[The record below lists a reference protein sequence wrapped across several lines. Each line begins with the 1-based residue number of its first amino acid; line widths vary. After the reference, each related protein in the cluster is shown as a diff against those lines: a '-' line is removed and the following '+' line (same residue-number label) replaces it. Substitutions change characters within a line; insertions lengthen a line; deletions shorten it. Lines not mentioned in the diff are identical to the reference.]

1 VPPEINVQERL
12 SAIAEATPQLVRDEG
27 TRGVTVR
34 AVAKK
39 LGGSTSLVTKYVP
52 SRIDLLRN
60 AIAFVST
67 NWDEDLA
74 AALDGREGMS
84 KLRALASWSLQ
95 TNNYDDAIRRLWIEA
110 LAGTA
115 PEATEEIAAAKEQA
129 QSEYQFVLAVTKEAG
144 QDKQLADALFLAFR
158 GYYLSSIEDPEHWPA
173 ERAQEAVL
181 KVLDM
186 LDKRAR

>member
-1 VPPEINVQERL
+1 SSINHPMKTVSTKPGAVQ
-12 SAIAEATPQLVRDEG
+12 
-27 TRGVTVR
+27 
-34 AVAKK
+34 
-39 LGGSTSLVTKYVP
+39 
-52 SRIDLLRN
+52 IDLLRN

>member
-1 VPPEINVQERL
+1 MKILPRL
-12 SAIAEATPQLVRDEG
+12 SMD
-27 TRGVTVR
+27 
-34 AVAKK
+34 AKAC
-39 LGGSTSLVTKYVP
+39 P
-52 SRIDLLRN
+52 SSELSQ
-60 AIAFVST
+60 A
-67 NWDEDLA
+67 
-74 AALDGREGMS
+74 GRF
-84 KLRALASWSLQ
+84 RP
-95 TNNYDDAIRRLWIEA
+95 TTTTTTIRRLWIEA

-144 QDKQLADALFLAFR
+144 QDKQLADALFRAFR